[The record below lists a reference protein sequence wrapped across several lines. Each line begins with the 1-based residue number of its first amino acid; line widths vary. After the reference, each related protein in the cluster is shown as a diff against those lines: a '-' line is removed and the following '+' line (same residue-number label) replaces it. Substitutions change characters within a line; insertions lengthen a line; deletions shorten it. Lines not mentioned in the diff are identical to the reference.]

1 MTPGFECTRPLGAV
15 MGQGLK
21 HAECRTK
28 EKGGPHTNPE
38 VAEASQVE
46 LMYSD
51 SDSVT
56 VS

>member
-1 MTPGFECTRPLGAV
+1 VTPGFECTRPLGAV